1 VFFITNIVKKMTVI
15 KDILFDYELIQVIV
29 DIELH
34 YHI

>member
-1 VFFITNIVKKMTVI
+1 MTVI